1 MILWNFLEQPTLTVL
16 ARLPL
21 PKYWLR
27 DWQKKANS
35 GQVNGCGIHKLL
47 DALTTVDSEYD
58 TDCWV
63 HPIRSFAEDN

>member
-1 MILWNFLEQPTLTVL
+1 MILWKFLEQPTLTVL

-27 DWQKKANS
+27 DS

-47 DALTTVDSEYD
+47 DALITVDSEYD
-58 TDCWV
+58 IDCLV